1 LWMNKAG
8 DSMHRIQF
16 QHVSLQSFHLQQNVK
31 PTTEKKAASFN
42 EQFEI
47 AKNELKISK
56 HANERLRERNIHIS
70 EQEWKKVTDKVR
82 EARSKGVN
90 QPLVLMEQAALIVSA
105 KNGTVITV
113 MERDE
118 AKEQLFTNIDGTIV
132 L

>member
-1 LWMNKAG
+1 
-8 DSMHRIQF
+8 MHRIHF
-16 QHVSLQSFHLQQNVK
+16 QHVPLQPIQAQPILKPVTETNSKPFIDHLHQ
-31 PTTEKKAASFN
+31 
-42 EQFEI
+42 

-56 HANERLRERNIHIS
+56 HANERIRDRNIYIS
-70 EQEWKKVTDKVR
+70 ENEWQKVTDKVF

-90 QPLVLMEQAALIVSA
+90 QPLVLMDQAALIVSA
-105 KNGTVITV
+105 KNGTVITA